1 MVYSTHKVK
10 TIVGCEGKRLVHSFA
25 GCARNERGVAL
36 IVALGVMV
44 LLTILGTW
52 VLNTSSTD
60 LRIAGNTRNY
70 QTAFYLAEQ
79 GMEFAK
85 SRGQLLA
92 ANDKSLQSNPTY
104 TSNSVSA
111 SASTS
116 TRFLA
121 RVELGLSTGLNTKT
135 EANWEDASG
144 GRFKGLF
151 YVIRSRGT
159 SNNAVVDLNVG
170 IQSVAG
176 N

>member
-1 MVYSTHKVK
+1 MAHSTEVK
-10 TIVGCEGKRLVHSFA
+10 MIVGRGGRNHVHAFA
-25 GCARNERGVAL
+25 GCVRNERGVAL

-79 GMEFAK
+79 GVEYAK
-85 SRGQLLA
+85 SRGQLEA
-92 ANDKSLQSNPTY
+92 AYNKSSQANPTY

-111 SASTS
+111 NASTS
-116 TRFLA
+116 SRFLA
-121 RVELGLSTGLNTKT
+121 RVELGPSTGLNTKT

-151 YVIRSRGT
+151 YVISSTGAA
-159 SNNAVVDLNVG
+159 NNAVVILNVG

>member
-1 MVYSTHKVK
+1 MAYSTHKVK
-10 TIVGCEGKRLVHSFA
+10 MIVGCEGKRLVHSFV
-25 GCARNERGVAL
+25 GCAGNERGVAL
-36 IVALGVMV
+36 VVALGVMV
-44 LLTILGTW
+44 LLTILGAW

-70 QTAFYLAEQ
+70 QSAFYLAEQ

-85 SRGQLLA
+85 SRGQLEA
-92 ANDKSLQSNPTY
+92 TYNKSLQSNPTY

-111 SASTS
+111 SATTS
-116 TRFLA
+116 SRFLA
-121 RVELGLSTGLNTKT
+121 RTELGPSSGLNTKT

-151 YVIRSRGT
+151 YTISATGI
-159 SNNAVVDLNVG
+159 SNNAVVVLNAG